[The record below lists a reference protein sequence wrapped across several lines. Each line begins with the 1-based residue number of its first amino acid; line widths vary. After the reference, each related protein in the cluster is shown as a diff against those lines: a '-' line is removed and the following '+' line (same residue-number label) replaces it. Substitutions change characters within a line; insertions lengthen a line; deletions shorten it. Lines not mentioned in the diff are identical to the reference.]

1 MIAVKENKQYTIT
14 EVDIKS
20 FKAEGYD
27 IYADDGKLIAYGAG
41 KTVPYER
48 YAKLSERVETLN
60 DENVALRDEIEKLTA
75 EVEKLKAKAT
85 KKKGKE

>member
-20 FKAEGYD
+20 FRNEGYD
-27 IYADDGKLIAYGAG
+27 IYGDDGKLIAYGAG

-48 YAKLSERVETLN
+48 YAKLAERVEALN
-60 DENVALRDEIEKLTA
+60 DENVALRDEIENLTA
-75 EVEKLKAKAT
+75 EVAKLKA

>member
-14 EVDIKS
+14 DTDINA
-20 FKAEGYD
+20 FRNEGYD
-27 IYADDGKLIAYGAG
+27 IYGDDGKLIAYGVG

-48 YAKLSERVETLN
+48 YAKLSERIEALN
-60 DENVALRDEIEKLTA
+60 EENVALRDEIEKLNA
-75 EVEKLKAKAT
+75 EVAKLTAK